1 MSKKPIGIF
10 DSGVG
15 GLTIASEIIKAMPRE
30 NFIYL
35 GDTQH
40 NPYGPRPMSQVR
52 CYVDFISRYLAEERE
67 CKAIVI
73 ACNTAAIAGKEMV
86 REKYDIPVLGP
97 VGAGARAAVQ
107 ATRNGRIGVV
117 ATEGT
122 IKSGAYREAVLDA
135 DEKMKVFGVM
145 APRFVPLVESG
156 EFSSDQVREV
166 AQEYLQ
172 ELIDAEV
179 DTLILGCTHYPYLT
193 EAIQEVMG
201 EEVSVVF
208 PGEAIALELK
218 EKLEAR
224 GETAPVD
231 NKGEGEFLV
240 SELESLSEDFLKTG
254 PQTLGLGELNFSESD
269 IFHRSKT
276 VVLGVIGA
284 DVHAVGNRILEYAL
298 EEAGFKVANIGVMA
312 SQQEFIDAAMETG
325 AEAIL
330 VSSLYGHGEM
340 DCRGLKEK
348 CVEMGLEDVFLY
360 VGGNLVIGKQSWPE
374 VREKFKNMGFD
385 RVYPPGTTPEEAIND
400 LRRDLYCGD

>member
-1 MSKKPIGIF
+1 MSTKPIGIF

-15 GLTIASEIIKAMPRE
+15 GLTIASEIIKAMPQE
-30 NFIYL
+30 NFIYF

-40 NPYGPRPMSQVR
+40 NPYGPRPLSQVK
-52 CYVDFISRYLAEERE
+52 CYVDFISAYLAEERE

-86 REKYDIPVLGP
+86 RQKYNIPVLGP

-107 ATRNGRIGVV
+107 ETKNGRIGVV

-122 IKSGAYREAVLDA
+122 IKSGAYREAILEV
-135 DEKMKVFGVM
+135 DENMKVFGVM
-145 APRFVPLVESG
+145 APRFVPLVENG
-156 EFSSDQVREV
+156 EFSSQRVREV
-166 AQEYLQ
+166 AREYLQ
-172 ELIDAEV
+172 ELLDAGI

-193 EAIQEVMG
+193 EAIQEVVG
-201 EEVSVVF
+201 DEVNVIF

-218 EKLEAR
+218 EKLEES
-224 GETAPVD
+224 GEAAPSE

-240 SELESLSEDFLKTG
+240 SDLEALSPEFLKTG
-254 PQTLGLGELNFSESD
+254 PQSLGLGELSFSESD
-269 IFHRSKT
+269 VFHRPKT

-298 EEAGFKVANIGVMA
+298 DEAGFKVANIGVMA
-312 SQQEFIDAAMETG
+312 SQEEFINAAIETG

-348 CVEMGLEDVFLY
+348 CVEMGLEDIYLY
-360 VGGNLVIGKQSWPE
+360 IGGNLVIGKQSWPE

-385 RVYPPGTTPEEAIND
+385 RVYPPGTTPDEAIND
-400 LRRDLYCGD
+400 LRRDLYCGN